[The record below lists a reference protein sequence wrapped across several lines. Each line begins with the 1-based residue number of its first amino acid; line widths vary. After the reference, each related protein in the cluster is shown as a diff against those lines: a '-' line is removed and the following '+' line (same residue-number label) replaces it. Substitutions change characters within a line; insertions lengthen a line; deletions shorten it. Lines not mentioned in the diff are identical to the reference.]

1 MKRNI
6 FNTLSALIVA
16 LLCALC
22 FNFAVSAADKAA
34 AKDPLRGIPFSDPK
48 KIFKMSD
55 EWMKAPIKYESWAK
69 GADIAVAL
77 DQQIYPALLPLI
89 REYEKQNGLK
99 IAVEEGTCGIAAGAV
114 SKKTVDISGMCCPPG
129 EVDRLPGLKYLNLG
143 IGSLAILVNKDN
155 PVENISTAD
164 LRNIF
169 RGKVDKWSQLK
180 TDKKAQ
186 DIEIKPI
193 IRLHCK
199 NRPGHWCLLLGS
211 EDLFSPRAMD
221 VGSIADMLTQVASV
235 KGAVGYETL
244 WMVEHNNKN
253 SVLKALS
260 IDGYSPYDN
269 SALISGKYNIYR
281 TFNITVW
288 NAPNLINEKAAKLVD
303 YIIKNL
309 ERIDKSYYI
318 VPATELRKAG
328 WKFDGNEL
336 VGEPF

>member
-1 MKRNI
+1 MKKIAYISGGVLAVI
-6 FNTLSALIVA
+6 F
-16 LLCALC
+16 LCAMFL
-22 FNFAVSAADKAA
+22 NYPVTAAEKPV
-34 AKDPLRGIPFSDPK
+34 KDPLRGAPFSDSK

-77 DQQIYPALLPLI
+77 DQQIYPALLPII
-89 REYEKQNGLK
+89 REYEKKTGLK

-129 EVDRLPGLKYLNLG
+129 EIDRLPGLKYLNLG
-143 IGSLAILVNKDN
+143 IGSLAILVNKEN
-155 PVENISTAD
+155 PVENITSEE

-180 TDKKAQ
+180 DKKAQ
-186 DIEIKPI
+186 DAEIKPV

-199 NRPGHWCLLLGS
+199 NRPGHWCLILAT

-221 VGSIADMLTQVASV
+221 VGSIADMLTQVSSV

-244 WMVEHNNKN
+244 WMVDHHNKK
-253 SVLKALS
+253 SMLKALS
-260 IDGYSPYDN
+260 IDGFSPYDN
-269 SALISGKYNIYR
+269 AALVSGKYHIYR

-288 NAPNLINEKAAKLVD
+288 DAPGLINEKAGKLAD
-303 YIIKNL
+303 YIMKNL
-309 ERIDKSYYI
+309 DKIDKSYYI
-318 VPATELRKAG
+318 VPSTELRKAG

-336 VGEPF
+336 TGEPN

>member
-1 MKRNI
+1 MKQKI
-6 FNTLSALIVA
+6 FITVSVLLTA
-16 LLCALC
+16 LLCAVC
-22 FNFAVSAADKAA
+22 VNYAVNAAD
-34 AKDPLRGIPFSDPK
+34 KDPLRGAPFSDNK

-129 EVDRLPGLKYLNLG
+129 EIDRLPGLKYFNLG
-143 IGSLAILVNKDN
+143 IGSLAILVNKEN
-155 PVENISTAD
+155 PVENITKEE
-164 LRNIF
+164 LRTIF
-169 RGKVDKWSQLK
+169 RGKIDKWSQLK
-180 TDKKAQ
+180 ADKKGQ

-193 IRLHCK
+193 VRLHCK
-199 NRPGHWCLLLGS
+199 NRPGHWCLILGS

-244 WMVEHNNKN
+244 WMVDHHNKK

-260 IDGYSPYDN
+260 IDGLSPYDN
-269 SALISGKYNIYR
+269 TALISGKYNIYR

-288 NAPNLINEKAAKLVD
+288 DAPNLSNEKAKKLAD
-303 YIIKNL
+303 YIMKNL
-309 ERIDKSYYI
+309 EKIDKSYYI
-318 VPATELRKAG
+318 VPATQLRKAG

-336 VGEPF
+336 VGEPN